1 MADTATVAHVGTKI
15 VKRLWIPIMG
25 AIGIATNSYFLHLCH
40 LLANSNTDCDNVKL
54 VAGSSEIPRGES
66 VKLAIIVSVPDL
78 TRFGYGRIAAECIGS
93 MARIADRVYL
103 VESSRRMTTE
113 IWRGNESVVGMI
125 GNDATWFSR
134 MPEGEEWFDPYKVAE
149 NTNLGMSLA
158 RDAGYDVAAC
168 LMCNQYI
175 PEAQGEGF
183 YHQAW
188 LMLENNIA
196 WSWVYRMDQLGDQL
210 FHSSVRVPFLVNLRG
225 PALRWSTDSIHDGA
239 MLTTMQ
245 RGNYAEMDA
254 LSVVDVQLE
263 VTREE
268 LAAKQNYIRCY
279 SDILPKR
286 KPVFEWGYWFPYYV
300 NKFQKKS
307 PAGTVTDPVGVAIA
321 AKSEPDFV
329 SQQVLGAL

>member
-1 MADTATVAHVGTKI
+1 M
-15 VKRLWIPIMG
+15 
-25 AIGIATNSYFLHLCH
+25 
-40 LLANSNTDCDNVKL
+40 
-54 VAGSSEIPRGES
+54 
-66 VKLAIIVSVPDL
+66 KLAIIVPVPDL

-93 MARIADRVYL
+93 MARIADTVLL
-103 VESSRRMTTE
+103 VGSTRYDGPAYKLAAAQDGVRLIS
-113 IWRGNESVVGMI
+113 NE
-125 GNDATWFSR
+125 ATWFSR

-321 AKSEPDFV
+321 AKSEPGFV
-329 SQQVLGAL
+329 SWQVLEAL